1 MQASTMIFPDQTVAA
16 AIAMKMGQTSGKTY
30 TYVKVTTGY
39 QVSEVKVLKPYMP
52 PKKPAPVIK
61 KTVDQIVASQ
71 KLLQNAADVFEITL
85 PFKQEGK
92 SHVYTW
98 NTDPATKDKLPVVAF
113 GKSTLITWD
122 IVPGYVGMEGQQVKL
137 RMSLKQAK
145 KRGLV

>member
-39 QVSEVKVLKPYMP
+39 QVSEVKICKPYMP
-52 PKKPAPVIK
+52 PAKPAPVAK
-61 KTVDQIVASQ
+61 KGEI
-71 KLLQNAADVFEITL
+71 AAKTWTGMDTFEITL

-92 SHVYTW
+92 AHIYTW
-98 NTDPATKDKLPVVAF
+98 NADPATKDKLPVVAF
-113 GKSTLITWD
+113 GKSTLISWD

-137 RMSLKQAK
+137 RMELKQAK